1 VIDNTEA
8 DEQGRQHLAVVE
20 PRARFHLALGALRG
34 ALEEEPSANAVR
46 SCVRRWIA
54 AATQVADDVIR
65 EKQDRRKAGRQ

>member
-1 VIDNTEA
+1 MIDNTEA

-20 PRARFHLALGALRG
+20 PRARFHLTLGALRG
-34 ALEEEPSANAVR
+34 ALEEEPSTNAVR

-65 EKQDRRKAGRQ
+65 EKGAKK